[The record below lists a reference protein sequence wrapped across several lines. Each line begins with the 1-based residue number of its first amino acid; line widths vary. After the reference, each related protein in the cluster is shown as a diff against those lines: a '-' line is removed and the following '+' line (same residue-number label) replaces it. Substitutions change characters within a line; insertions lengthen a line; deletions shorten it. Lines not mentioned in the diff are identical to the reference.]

1 VRFRVC
7 SLSSSIY
14 NCWMDNLRPDR
25 RAVLRWKVEDRQ
37 LERPGNVM
45 WQAGTS
51 KVVAPAYID

>member
-1 VRFRVC
+1 
-7 SLSSSIY
+7 
-14 NCWMDNLRPDR
+14 MDNLRPDR